1 MSHVYDHRNYIIFD
15 SSNLNLIN
23 FDEVL
28 EDSINTVR
36 KSLDDLKVVLKWE
49 GDLIPPS
56 VAALPSYDGIYNHD
70 EVFTIMNTLEWSNP
84 DIDI

>member
-1 MSHVYDHRNYIIFD
+1 MSHVYEHRNYIIFD

-36 KSLDDLKVVLKWE
+36 KSLDGLKVVLKLE
-49 GDLIPPS
+49 GYVIPPS
-56 VAALPSYDGIYNHD
+56 GAALPAYDGIYNND
-70 EVFTIMNTLEWSNP
+70 EAFTIMNTLEWSNP
-84 DIDI
+84 DIDN

>member
-1 MSHVYDHRNYIIFD
+1 MSHIYDHRNYIIFD

-36 KSLDDLKVVLKWE
+36 KSLDDLKVVLKCE
-49 GDLIPPS
+49 GDVVPPS

-84 DIDI
+84 DIDN